1 MLGRA
6 SLARVASNRVSF
18 FWDKIYHVVDC
29 WVAPNIVLNW
39 TRHTAW
45 GPTIATHMLSW
56 MQQFR
61 WPKETSSDELATIGI
76 SWYELVLSF
85 MRYSEMFFPLRRSD
99 NHGREHL
106 IPFKSR
112 QQVEAYGVKFSE
124 FANTFAIF
132 YLQFTGLLSTDIW
145 PGYDRK
151 LVKSLFVQGAQIF
164 TSGFAQRPSFPYQAW
179 VHDVLRPFLHDHQ
192 GTAITAIPD
201 VDWIMS
207 EGQYKVLKDDL
218 RREWKNRAMSAR
230 KKLKDMRQW
239 RRKPLQ
245 LISFGSS

>member
-1 MLGRA
+1 
-6 SLARVASNRVSF
+6 
-18 FWDKIYHVVDC
+18 
-29 WVAPNIVLNW
+29 
-39 TRHTAW
+39 
-45 GPTIATHMLSW
+45 MLSW

-151 LVKSLFVQGAQIF
+151 LVKSLFVDLLSAHPFPTKHGCMMCFDLSYMTIKEQ
-164 TSGFAQRPSFPYQAW
+164 PS
-179 VHDVLRPFLHDHQ
+179 LRFLTLI
-192 GTAITAIPD
+192 G
-201 VDWIMS
+201 S
-207 EGQYKVLKDDL
+207 CLKVNT
-218 RREWKNRAMSAR
+218 R
-230 KKLKDMRQW
+230 
-239 RRKPLQ
+239 
-245 LISFGSS
+245 F